1 MTYRR
6 SFPKSKMTPPA
17 LINTDSGEL
26 FLVVHILHAA
36 LAIIIIVSIA
46 NLGKLLIFPKLK

>member
-6 SFPKSKMTPPA
+6 SFPKPKMTPPA